1 LALERS
7 MLLKKLLMKHWSL
20 LTKRLKTR
28 LMMLRSW
35 LHSMLLR
42 PPHSLLLTLLLMP
55 LLKLLDSLRSLLF
68 AVLFD

>member
-7 MLLKKLLMKHWSL
+7 MLRKKLLMKHWSWL
-20 LTKRLKTR
+20 RKRLMMR

-35 LHSMLLR
+35 LHSRLLM
-42 PPHSLLLTLLLMP
+42 LLLTP
-55 LLKLLDSLRSLLF
+55 LLKLLDSLHSLLF

>member
-20 LTKRLKTR
+20 LMKRLKTR
-28 LMMLRSW
+28 LKMLRSW
-35 LHSMLLR
+35 PRSMLLR
-42 PPHSLLLTLLLMP
+42 QPHSLLLMP
-55 LLKLLDSLRSLLF
+55 LLMPLLRLLGSLRSLLF